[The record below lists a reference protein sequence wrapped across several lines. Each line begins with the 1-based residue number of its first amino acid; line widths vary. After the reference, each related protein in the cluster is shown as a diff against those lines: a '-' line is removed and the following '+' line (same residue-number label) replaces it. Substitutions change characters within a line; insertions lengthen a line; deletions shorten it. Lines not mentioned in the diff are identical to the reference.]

1 MSELLKSNRR
11 GVLPARGG
19 GGEAGFVDPADD
31 DGAFFGGAH
40 AGGWA
45 GEWAGEPNP
54 PGTFEVSARARRS
67 LLPHAGADS
76 TDGSETHTHESSTR
90 TRALGSPQFSSATTQ
105 RHSREPCDQ
114 ATDATARE
122 SPRETHTMARL
133 FLSLPLS
140 LPLSPPSLSLLL
152 ALEDERVP
160 PDDPQGC
167 VPQIATRVV

>member
-54 PGTFEVSARARRS
+54 PGTFEVSARAS
-67 LLPHAGADS
+67 
-76 TDGSETHTHESSTR
+76 
-90 TRALGSPQFSSATTQ
+90 F
-105 RHSREPCDQ
+105 
-114 ATDATARE
+114 
-122 SPRETHTMARL
+122 
-133 FLSLPLS
+133 
-140 LPLSPPSLSLLL
+140 SPPSRRSRQYGWIGDAHARVEYENTSTRL
-152 ALEDERVP
+152 AAVQQRH
-160 PDDPQGC
+160 DPA
-167 VPQIATRVV
+167 PLTRTV

>member
-1 MSELLKSNRR
+1 M
-11 GVLPARGG
+11 LPGRGG

-54 PGTFEVSARARRS
+54 PGTFEVSARARVVLSSLTPEQTVRVDRRRTRTSRVREHERS
-67 LLPHAGADS
+67 ARRSSAAPRPSATHANRVTRRRTRPHANHPAK
-76 TDGSETHTHESSTR
+76 R
-90 TRALGSPQFSSATTQ
+90 TRWHASFSPS
-105 RHSREPCDQ
+105 
-114 ATDATARE
+114 
-122 SPRETHTMARL
+122 
-133 FLSLPLS
+133 LSLS